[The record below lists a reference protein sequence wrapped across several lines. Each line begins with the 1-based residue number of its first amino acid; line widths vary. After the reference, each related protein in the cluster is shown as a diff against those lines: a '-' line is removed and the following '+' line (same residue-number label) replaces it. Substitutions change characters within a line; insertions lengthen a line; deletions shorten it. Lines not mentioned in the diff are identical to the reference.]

1 MGHPAGQL
9 ADRLH
14 LLHLSQ
20 LHFQQAPLGHI
31 LGHVRDADHLTRRV
45 AHRI

>member
-14 LLHLSQ
+14 LLHLAQ
-20 LHFQQAPLGHI
+20 LHFQQAP